1 MKLEVTAKLVV
12 STEKKTAGVDHIA
25 VKIRFVPKGSGH
37 RGKSRRLAEAMEKSG
52 VVFDVVSRTSG
63 IDCKVAGEVEA
74 VLAAVAFLQVPTMR
88 VAS

>member
-25 VKIRFVPKGSGH
+25 VK
-37 RGKSRRLAEAMEKSG
+37 MKSG
-52 VVFDVVSRTSG
+52 VVFDVVRRTSG